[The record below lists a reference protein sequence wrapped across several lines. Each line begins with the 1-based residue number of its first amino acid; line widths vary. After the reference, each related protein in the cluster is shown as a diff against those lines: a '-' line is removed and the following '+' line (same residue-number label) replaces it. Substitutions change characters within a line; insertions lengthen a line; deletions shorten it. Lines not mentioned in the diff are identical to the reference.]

1 MPRPSSITKKQR
13 DRYNR
18 ARRKRWAER
27 SRRDPEWKARQLEN
41 RAAWDKAKVARCPE
55 YAELMQLRKDKVRLR
70 DSAKHHQDMLQKR
83 ETELLDVV
91 AKIDERARK
100 CWGK

>member
-1 MPRPSSITKKQR
+1 MPRPGSITKEQR

-27 SRRDPEWKARQLEN
+27 SCSDPEWKARQLAN

-55 YAELMQLRKDKVRLR
+55 YAELMQLRRDKIRLR

-83 ETELLDVV
+83 ETELLAVV
-91 AKIDERARK
+91 AKIDELARK
-100 CWGK
+100 CRGK